1 MTKSAEGGRPAVFF
15 DRDGTLMED
24 VDYCGDPSDVRVL
37 PGAGEALRRLKNAGR
52 RLFIITNQSGIARG
66 YFTEVTYRAV
76 DAELRRQLGADLIDA
91 SYHCP
96 HLPDEGCACRK
107 PSPQMLF
114 DAAREHRVDLTQSFF
129 VGDKASDLECG
140 RAAGVR
146 TILVKT
152 GYGETVEESRADFV
166 APDLQ
171 RVTDV
176 ILKAD
181 KNVRP
186 SRTK

>member
-1 MTKSAEGGRPAVFF
+1 MTNDTGTPAVFF

-24 VDYCGDPSDVRVL
+24 VDYCGNPSEVRVF
-37 PGAGEALRRLKNAGR
+37 PDATEALRRLKDAEFK
-52 RLFIITNQSGIARG
+52 LLVITNQSGIGRG
-66 YFTEVTYRAV
+66 YFTEEAYRAV
-76 DAELRRQLGADLIDA
+76 DAELRRQIGADLIDA

-114 DAAREHRVDLTQSFF
+114 DAAQEHRLDLARSFF
-129 VGDKASDLECG
+129 VGDKVSDVECG

-152 GYGETVEESRADFV
+152 GYGHTVEESRADFV
-166 APDLQ
+166 APDLK
-171 RVTDV
+171 RAADA
-176 ILKAD
+176 ILQPHEQM
-181 KNVRP
+181 RS
-186 SRTK
+186 SRAK